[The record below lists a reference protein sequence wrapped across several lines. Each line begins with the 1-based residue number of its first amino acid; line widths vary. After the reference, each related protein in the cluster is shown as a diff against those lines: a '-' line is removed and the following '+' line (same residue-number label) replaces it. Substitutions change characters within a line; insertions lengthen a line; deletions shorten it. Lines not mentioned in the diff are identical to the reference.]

1 MALNFPDVGENLAL
15 EAVVGKTN
23 ATALTVR
30 LYKSNTTPSD
40 SDTAATYTESTF
52 TGYNATTQG
61 ALTAGTWGAASGG
74 TITYGAQLTYTCSG
88 ASAESVYGY
97 YVTNAGGTLLYSERD
112 ASAPFAIANSGDAVK
127 LTPTISAN

>member
-30 LYKSNTTPSD
+30 LFKSNTTPSD
-40 SDTAATYTESTF
+40 SDVAATYTESTF
-52 TGYNATTQG
+52 TGYSAA
-61 ALTAGTWGAASGG
+61 ALTAGTWGAASAG
-74 TITYGAQLTYTCSG
+74 TITYGAQLTFTCSG

-97 YVTNAGGTLLYSERD
+97 YVTNAGGVLLYSERD
-112 ASAPFAIANSGDAVK
+112 ASAPFVIANSGDAVK

>member
-15 EAVVGKTN
+15 EMIVNKTAASN
-23 ATALTVR
+23 LTVR
-30 LYKSNTTPSD
+30 LFKNNITPSD
-40 SDTAATYTESTF
+40 SDTAGTYTEAAF
-52 TGYNATTQG
+52 TGYSAA

-88 ASAESVYGY
+88 LSSESIYGY
-97 YVTNAGGTLLYSERD
+97 YVTNAGGVLLYSERD
-112 ASAPFAIANSGDAVK
+112 ASAPFLIVNSGDAIK

>member
-52 TGYNATTQG
+52 TGYSAA
-61 ALTAGTWGAASGG
+61 ALTAGTWGSASGG

-88 ASAESVYGY
+88 ASSESVYGY
-97 YVTNAGGTLLYSERD
+97 YVTNAGGVLLYSERD